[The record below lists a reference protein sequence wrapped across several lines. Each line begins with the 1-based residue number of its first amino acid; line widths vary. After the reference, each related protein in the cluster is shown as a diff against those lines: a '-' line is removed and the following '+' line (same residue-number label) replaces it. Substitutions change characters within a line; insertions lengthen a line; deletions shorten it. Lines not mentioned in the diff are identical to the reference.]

1 MTIPFVMY
9 YNLDI
14 KINGIKINDIN
25 TNCKQPG
32 SKEHIMLSLTLT
44 LVLMP
49 VVVFLGLTVQRW
61 LFSNSAEQNDPEWE
75 LYQQRYD

>member
-1 MTIPFVMY
+1 
-9 YNLDI
+9 
-14 KINGIKINDIN
+14 
-25 TNCKQPG
+25 
-32 SKEHIMLSLTLT
+32 MLSLTLT